1 MAAHLLSST
10 GSASGAADL
19 GTELEAALQSRA
31 TGRAVPF
38 RVGIADVVPKAI
50 AWLLLAPSM
59 DLPEPMRIVC
69 REGKF
74 DALLGELAIHKL
86 DVVLADSPLPPNMDV
101 RGFSHALGES
111 TIGFYATPA
120 LARTL
125 QGAFPAT
132 LDGAPLLLPG
142 IEASVRGPL
151 LRWIEAAGMRPRI
164 VGEFDDSALMQAFG
178 QSGSGIFVAPSVI
191 AEEVCRQYGVTLPD
205 LVAWNNVTD
214 PNPIHVG
221 QTIRV
226 APSGAAPVA
235 IATPGSAGAVAT
247 PVPPSATP
255 SALGQAAWPASTTS
269 PPSSP
274 TASTVAPCPTLSS
287 RMPASLP
294 PFSSTSFGHFTT
306 ISACFG
312 NNCVTASATATAA
325 VCSSLKSPA
334 RWACASAMAMPPS
347 SA

>member
-1 MAAHLLSST
+1 MINYKQLHHFWTVARAGGIVRAAERSGLAPQTLSGQIATLETDLGVSLFKRQGRGLVLTET
-10 GSASGAADL
+10 GRMVLDYAEEIFRL

-120 LARTL
+120 LAGTL

-132 LDGAPLLLPG
+132 LDGAPLL
-142 IEASVRGPL
+142 
-151 LRWIEAAGMRPRI
+151 
-164 VGEFDDSALMQAFG
+164 
-178 QSGSGIFVAPSVI
+178 
-191 AEEVCRQYGVTLPD
+191 
-205 LVAWNNVTD
+205 
-214 PNPIHVG
+214 H
-221 QTIRV
+221 
-226 APSGAAPVA
+226 
-235 IATPGSAGAVAT
+235 
-247 PVPPSATP
+247 
-255 SALGQAAWPASTTS
+255 
-269 PPSSP
+269 
-274 TASTVAPCPTLSS
+274 
-287 RMPASLP
+287 
-294 PFSSTSFGHFTT
+294 
-306 ISACFG
+306 
-312 NNCVTASATATAA
+312 
-325 VCSSLKSPA
+325 
-334 RWACASAMAMPPS
+334 
-347 SA
+347 